1 MHGESPNSLLA
12 IVAGLGDISSPPIVI
27 MTALELSLCS
37 RLPLCAEEAKAALG
51 AIMAGLGDISSPPV
65 TIIADLVLLLHSGLP
80 LCMEGAAAPLGAI
93 MAGLGDISSP
103 PPVIIACVLRLACR
117 RGVCVIGHWSS
128 APPVNEGNC
137 RRRCAAEVPFV
148 PAGVVMFREGRIS
161 LIPLFYSTSHFPS
174 YYYQLC
180 ELETDNKLRGRR
192 WPAVHL
198 LVANALAV
206 LLSGFPRLLGSA
218 QS

>member
-1 MHGESPNSLLA
+1 M
-12 IVAGLGDISSPPIVI
+12 
-27 MTALELSLCS
+27 
-37 RLPLCAEEAKAALG
+37 
-51 AIMAGLGDISSPPV
+51 
-65 TIIADLVLLLHSGLP
+65 
-80 LCMEGAAAPLGAI
+80 
-93 MAGLGDISSP
+93 
-103 PPVIIACVLRLACR
+103 
-117 RGVCVIGHWSS
+117 
-128 APPVNEGNC
+128 NEGNC

-206 LLSGFPRLLGSA
+206 LLSGFPRLLGTMVLPKAKRRYAYSYA
-218 QS
+218 QCSHRAKSVAID